1 MTSPR
6 SLAPAPAPAPS
17 APVPGPAAPVRPP
30 RRRSR
35 AGAVAWAAVAVLAV
49 AAGAL
54 ALRMMRAMARPV
66 PRPDVGT
73 VKPTANGR
81 YRVLLAAERAPVP
94 LNRLHRWTVRVE
106 PAAGRAGT
114 PAAPAVVTVDGGMPR
129 HGHGLPTAPRVT
141 GRLPDG
147 RLVIDGV
154 KFSMPGWWELRL
166 RVAGAGGTD
175 SVTFNLVL

>member
-1 MTSPR
+1 MTSPL
-6 SLAPAPAPAPS
+6 SLAPAPAPS
-17 APVPGPAAPVRPP
+17 AREPGPAAPVRPP

-35 AGAVAWAAVAVLAV
+35 AGAVAWAAVAVHAV

-106 PAAGRAGT
+106 PAAGG
-114 PAAPAVVTVDGGMPR
+114 AAATAAVTVDGGMPQ